1 MSSAGSSTTSSPAA
15 ASFSATRSRSSAWA
29 RGSGPSARPSTGRSR
44 TGRARE
50 RRTVRRRQGG
60 GRDSRGRGVRDGRA
74 HDHPHAARLVRRRL
88 SHRSGHARGRDESLH
103 APGASPRS
111 GGPARLHAI
120 RRARDGLPH
129 GRPAE
134 GGRRPPPCPG
144 EGLGWWERPRDRSKR
159 RQRRPAKHP
168 VHRRVPASRGHS
180 RRRPRPR
187 WGAGPTT
194 LLPYRYGQG
203 LRPTAPGR
211 WPPTAPGR
219 GAGARAR
226 ARAGAAPVRRRAAL
240 RAMRRR
246 VRVLIVEGSAVTRR
260 VLSAIL
266 AADRELEVAGAV
278 AGVQDAHE
286 AMARLRPDVV
296 TLDAAILSRR
306 GLASLER
313 LMRASRTPVV
323 LVSPPTRKGREM
335 TLLALDLGAA
345 GVVRMPSRELVR
357 RMPDVVSEMLG
368 AVKAAARGRTEPDA
382 ATAEPSAS
390 VIAVGAS
397 TGGTDAIQQFLMAMR
412 PDAPGLVIVQHMP
425 ERFTHAFAERC
436 NGLCP
441 VRVREATDGDLV
453 RPGHALIAPGN
464 LHMRVRRD
472 GQGYRVLLE
481 HGPPVNGH
489 RPSIDVLFTSTAAAV
504 GRNAVG
510 VILTGMG
517 ADGAR
522 GLSAM
527 KRAGARTLAQD
538 EASCVVFGMPRE
550 AIALGAV
557 DHLLPLSE
565 IGRAALALSGPG
577 AGGVR

>member
-1 MSSAGSSTTSSPAA
+1 
-15 ASFSATRSRSSAWA
+15 
-29 RGSGPSARPSTGRSR
+29 
-44 TGRARE
+44 
-50 RRTVRRRQGG
+50 
-60 GRDSRGRGVRDGRA
+60 
-74 HDHPHAARLVRRRL
+74 
-88 SHRSGHARGRDESLH
+88 
-103 APGASPRS
+103 
-111 GGPARLHAI
+111 
-120 RRARDGLPH
+120 
-129 GRPAE
+129 
-134 GGRRPPPCPG
+134 
-144 EGLGWWERPRDRSKR
+144 
-159 RQRRPAKHP
+159 
-168 VHRRVPASRGHS
+168 
-180 RRRPRPR
+180 
-187 WGAGPTT
+187 
-194 LLPYRYGQG
+194 
-203 LRPTAPGR
+203 
-211 WPPTAPGR
+211 
-219 GAGARAR
+219 
-226 ARAGAAPVRRRAAL
+226 
-240 RAMRRR
+240 MRRK
-246 VRVLIVEGSAVTRR
+246 VRVLVVEGSAVTRR
-260 VLSAIL
+260 ILTAIL
-266 AADRELEVAGAV
+266 AADREIEVAGAV

-286 AMARLRPDVV
+286 VTVRLRPDVL
-296 TLDAAILSRR
+296 TLDVALLSRR
-306 GLASLER
+306 GLPSLER
-313 LMRASRTPVV
+313 LMRASQTPVV

-335 TLLALDLGAA
+335 TLLALELGAA

-368 AVKAAARGRTEPDA
+368 AVKAAARARTEPDA
-382 ATAEPSAS
+382 PTGRGAPSAAS

-397 TGGTDAIQQFLMAMR
+397 TGGTDAIQRFLMAMR

-557 DHLLPLSE
+557 DHVLPLSE
-565 IGRAALALSGPG
+565 LGRVALELC
-577 AGGVR
+577 GGRLR

>member
-1 MSSAGSSTTSSPAA
+1 
-15 ASFSATRSRSSAWA
+15 
-29 RGSGPSARPSTGRSR
+29 
-44 TGRARE
+44 
-50 RRTVRRRQGG
+50 
-60 GRDSRGRGVRDGRA
+60 
-74 HDHPHAARLVRRRL
+74 
-88 SHRSGHARGRDESLH
+88 
-103 APGASPRS
+103 
-111 GGPARLHAI
+111 
-120 RRARDGLPH
+120 
-129 GRPAE
+129 
-134 GGRRPPPCPG
+134 
-144 EGLGWWERPRDRSKR
+144 
-159 RQRRPAKHP
+159 
-168 VHRRVPASRGHS
+168 
-180 RRRPRPR
+180 
-187 WGAGPTT
+187 
-194 LLPYRYGQG
+194 
-203 LRPTAPGR
+203 
-211 WPPTAPGR
+211 
-219 GAGARAR
+219 
-226 ARAGAAPVRRRAAL
+226 
-240 RAMRRR
+240 MRRK
-246 VRVLIVEGSAVTRR
+246 VRVLVVEGSAVTRR
-260 VLSAIL
+260 ILTAIL
-266 AADRELEVAGAV
+266 AADREIEVAGAV

-286 AMARLRPDVV
+286 VTVRLRPDVL
-296 TLDAAILSRR
+296 TLDVALLSRR
-306 GLASLER
+306 GLPSLER
-313 LMRASRTPVV
+313 LMRASQTPVV

-335 TLLALDLGAA
+335 TLLALELGAA

-382 ATAEPSAS
+382 ATAEPSAAS

-538 EASCVVFGMPRE
+538 EATCVVFGMPRE

-557 DHLLPLSE
+557 DHVLPLSE
-565 IGRAALALSGPG
+565 LGRVALELCGP
-577 AGGVR
+577 RPR

>member
-1 MSSAGSSTTSSPAA
+1 
-15 ASFSATRSRSSAWA
+15 
-29 RGSGPSARPSTGRSR
+29 
-44 TGRARE
+44 
-50 RRTVRRRQGG
+50 
-60 GRDSRGRGVRDGRA
+60 
-74 HDHPHAARLVRRRL
+74 
-88 SHRSGHARGRDESLH
+88 
-103 APGASPRS
+103 
-111 GGPARLHAI
+111 
-120 RRARDGLPH
+120 
-129 GRPAE
+129 
-134 GGRRPPPCPG
+134 
-144 EGLGWWERPRDRSKR
+144 
-159 RQRRPAKHP
+159 
-168 VHRRVPASRGHS
+168 
-180 RRRPRPR
+180 
-187 WGAGPTT
+187 
-194 LLPYRYGQG
+194 
-203 LRPTAPGR
+203 
-211 WPPTAPGR
+211 
-219 GAGARAR
+219 
-226 ARAGAAPVRRRAAL
+226 
-240 RAMRRR
+240 MRRR

-368 AVKAAARGRTEPDA
+368 AVKAAARARTEPDA
-382 ATAEPSAS
+382 RTAEPSAAS

-397 TGGTDAIQQFLMAMR
+397 TGGTEAIQQFLMAMR

-441 VRVREATDGDLV
+441 VHVREAKDGDLV
-453 RPGHALIAPGN
+453 SPGHALIAPGN

-472 GQGYRVLLE
+472 GRRYRVALE
-481 HGPPVNGH
+481 NGLPVNGH
-489 RPSIDVLFTSTAAAV
+489 RPSIDVLFTSTAAAA
-504 GRNAVG
+504 GENAVG

-538 EASCVVFGMPRE
+538 EATCVVFGMPRE

-557 DHLLPLSE
+557 DHVLPLSE
-565 IGRAALALSGPG
+565 LGRVALELCGP
-577 AGGVR
+577 RPR